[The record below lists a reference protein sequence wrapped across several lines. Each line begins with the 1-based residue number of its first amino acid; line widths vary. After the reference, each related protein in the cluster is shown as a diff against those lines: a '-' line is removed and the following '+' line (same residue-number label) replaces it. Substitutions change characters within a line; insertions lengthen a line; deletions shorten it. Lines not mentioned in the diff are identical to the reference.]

1 MTTTQTNDTSNSN
14 ESLSDKN
21 NATSQGAPAGVGE
34 TPEMDADLWLAG
46 LLFPA
51 MYGGGML

>member
-21 NATSQGAPAGVGE
+21 DPTSQGVGE
-34 TPEMDADLWLAG
+34 TPKADADLWLAS

-51 MYGGGML
+51 MYGRGML